1 MPKFDLTCSVYC
13 FTCDIILFFIL
24 SFISI
29 TFSLLIQR
37 SSPLFH
43 LSPFYYS
50 LYSPFCYICIL
61 NFMSSF
67 LIFAFIPFF
76 YYSFRHSFS
85 LIWPVTAFILPP
97 VSVYFFFFFTACTYT
112 YPVSIFFITYVCVCS
127 CVPWLVRVLVAN
139 KAKTTV
145 RSKNSPGQAFPV
157 YTRVKFLYIIMNLSC
172 FGVFLSV
179 IFTCMVALKFACI
192 CVRNS

>member
-1 MPKFDLTCSVYC
+1 MVSRFIKKLNMPKFDLTCSVYC

-97 VSVYFFFFFTACTYT
+97 VSVYFFFLQLVPTHTQCLYFLLPT
-112 YPVSIFFITYVCVCS
+112 CVCARAYPDLYEYLLQIKPKLQY
-127 CVPWLVRVLVAN
+127 VVKIHLGRL
-139 KAKTTV
+139 
-145 RSKNSPGQAFPV
+145 FP
-157 YTRVKFLYIIMNLSC
+157 YIHE
-172 FGVFLSV
+172 
-179 IFTCMVALKFACI
+179 
-192 CVRNS
+192 